1 MLFNFL
7 SENEKWNKKEANEEK
22 KNYQNLCNGREGSV
36 REGNGGGGRG
46 DGKIIG
52 EYKRS
57 SRGKNGR
64 WGILEKKRGERK
76 GGGSRKE
83 LIFLIL
89 ILLSIVEK
97 LSNKRRNKR
106 ENLTRHFMVYVW
118 VALRGIIGLQTLKSD
133 QN

>member
-1 MLFNFL
+1 M
-7 SENEKWNKKEANEEK
+7 E
-22 KNYQNLCNGREGSV
+22 
-36 REGNGGGGRG
+36 GGGGV

-57 SRGKNGR
+57 SRGKMEDG
-64 WGILEKKRGERK
+64 GSLKRKGER
-76 GGGSRKE
+76 GREGGSRKE

>member
-1 MLFNFL
+1 M
-7 SENEKWNKKEANEEK
+7 ED
-22 KNYQNLCNGREGSV
+22 GGSL
-36 REGNGGGGRG
+36 
-46 DGKIIG
+46 
-52 EYKRS
+52 KR
-57 SRGKNGR
+57 K
-64 WGILEKKRGERK
+64 GER
-76 GGGSRKE
+76 GRAGGSRKE

-118 VALRGIIGLQTLKSD
+118 VALRGIKGLQTLKSD